1 MKTLT
6 KTAALYRY
14 TEVLPK
20 THLIPQRS
28 RSWSKEDV
36 FSKEPITRFDLA
48 LISDQAL
55 IDSKLTNPFH
65 YQKHG
70 LDEVTVYRNGYPI
83 AGTPFSTGD
92 ERRGYMT
99 TMDALAFGYH
109 GHAIPFKNY
118 TNHFLLDFDLT
129 STQQASND
137 FPYPEL
143 TNAAVS
149 LEFKFSAALPA
160 KTGVFFLGE
169 KASPIYIDFNK
180 KSVPK
185 TTF

>member
-1 MKTLT
+1 M
-6 KTAALYRY
+6 
-14 TEVLPK
+14 
-20 THLIPQRS
+20 
-28 RSWSKEDV
+28 
-36 FSKEPITRFDLA
+36 
-48 LISDQAL
+48 
-55 IDSKLTNPFH
+55 
-65 YQKHG
+65 
-70 LDEVTVYRNGYPI
+70 DEVTVYRNGYPI

-99 TMDALAFGYH
+99 TVDALAFGYH

-118 TNHFLLDFDLT
+118 TNHFLLVFDLT

-149 LEFKFSAALPA
+149 LEFKFSVALPA
-160 KTGVFFLGE
+160 KTEVFFLGE
-169 KASPIYIDFNK
+169 KASPIHIDFNK

-185 TTF
+185 TSF